1 MTNPVVFFLAISAAN
16 TGSLWAHRNKTA
28 TICHQKQ
35 LKLVKADSKMC
46 LSATSSTFMTG
57 LVGVAR
63 DNIIRHVKVL
73 IYSKQLVLYYKE
85 LAAV

>member
-46 LSATSSTFMTG
+46 LSATS
-57 LVGVAR
+57 
-63 DNIIRHVKVL
+63 
-73 IYSKQLVLYYKE
+73 
-85 LAAV
+85 

>member
-1 MTNPVVFFLAISAAN
+1 
-16 TGSLWAHRNKTA
+16 
-28 TICHQKQ
+28 
-35 LKLVKADSKMC
+35 
-46 LSATSSTFMTG
+46 MTG